1 MRSLNH
7 YRQAEIYRRSGIT
20 MEKLDDIAH
29 EMSDNEFAERMVR
42 ARSNVFQN
50 ISRWIKP
57 VGMGYPLIPSP
68 ESHPKEKNDH

>member
-1 MRSLNH
+1 
-7 YRQAEIYRRSGIT
+7 

-50 ISRWIKP
+50 ISRWMRP
-57 VGMGYPLIPSP
+57 VGEGYPLIPSS
-68 ESHPKEKNDH
+68 ESHSKERNGH